1 MTIPLQE
8 RRVKPNS
15 ETCKSSVYAR
25 CEAMQHAL
33 GSIKDAPADLLNA
46 CDSAV
51 TLAALEIPALGI
63 IRLGSRNTLFK
74 YADQVIDS
82 LHNPEGETGWKY
94 LDWLRREVKAAAAK
108 EASRR
113 TKGARQTRARER
125 HTQMGEELSILQV
138 TMTTQ
143 SKAYLW
149 LLKEVSG
156 IANSQ
161 ATESATRQRLLN
173 LLNEH
178 DELFGALFGP
188 ELAQAIR
195 PKNVTE
201 IKER

>member
-1 MTIPLQE
+1 MKTPLQK
-8 RRVKPNS
+8 RRVKLNS
-15 ETCKSSVYAR
+15 DTCKSSVNAR
-25 CEAMQHAL
+25 CEAMQHAIR
-33 GSIKDAPADLLNA
+33 SIKDAPTDLLNA

-51 TLAALEIPALGI
+51 ALAALEIPALGI
-63 IRLGSRNTLFK
+63 NRLGSRNTLFK

-113 TKGARQTRARER
+113 TTGARQTREGEL
-125 HTQMGEELSILQV
+125 HTQMSEELSILQV

-149 LLKEVSG
+149 LLKEISG

-161 ATESATRQRLLN
+161 AIESATRHRLLN

-201 IKER
+201 VKER